1 MWKESNCYQEFYVR
15 SFHTYQLLLMGAE
28 VTMTLHP
35 GSFSVTLGKLL
46 DLFRLSFLVFGG
58 FFVLFFGFFVL
69 F

>member
-46 DLFRLSFLVFGG
+46 DLFRLSFLVLGG
-58 FFVLFFGFFVL
+58 GLFCFLFFLSF
-69 F
+69 